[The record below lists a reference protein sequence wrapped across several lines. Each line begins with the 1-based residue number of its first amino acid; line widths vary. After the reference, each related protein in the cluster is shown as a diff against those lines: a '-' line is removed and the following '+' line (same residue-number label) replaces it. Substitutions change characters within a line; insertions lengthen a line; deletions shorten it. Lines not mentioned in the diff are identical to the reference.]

1 MAQGRRPGGRA
12 QVPACRSIRQ
22 SVFDD
27 HAYGRRVHAVGI
39 TALRQRQVGHVGVE
53 GASAAG
59 ATVLGVGNHD
69 VDRAAGAGIAEIM
82 EGPGCHVTAR
92 RRASAA
98 RTGATPRVTSASLE
112 MRGRQVLHPRDPF
125 GGIRDIVAWPIHN
138 SLLLIK
144 PRSLQRFYAQKSELS
159 TTLLLQSPQYAELLP
174 LTVGEHVEL
183 TDFLGTSSD
192 ARLWRSSP
200 WTPSWPG

>member
-1 MAQGRRPGGRA
+1 MRARFFFPGGLDPVLNRGPGDEDPVVA
-12 QVPACRSIRQ
+12 PQVPACRSIRQ

-27 HAYGRRVHAVGI
+27 HAYGRLLHAVGI
-39 TALRQRQVGHVGVE
+39 TALRERQVGHVGAE

-59 ATVLGVGNHD
+59 ATVFGVGNHD

-112 MRGRQVLHPRDPF
+112 MRARQVLNPRDTF

-138 SLLLIK
+138 SLLL
-144 PRSLQRFYAQKSELS
+144 S
-159 TTLLLQSPQYAELLP
+159 
-174 LTVGEHVEL
+174 
-183 TDFLGTSSD
+183 
-192 ARLWRSSP
+192 
-200 WTPSWPG
+200 